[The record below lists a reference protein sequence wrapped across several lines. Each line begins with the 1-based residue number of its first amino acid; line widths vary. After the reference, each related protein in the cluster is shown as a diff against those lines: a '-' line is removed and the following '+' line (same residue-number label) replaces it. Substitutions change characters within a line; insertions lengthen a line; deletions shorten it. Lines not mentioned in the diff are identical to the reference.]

1 VTPGLVSIVG
11 AGPGDPG
18 LLTLRGA
25 ERLRAAEA
33 VVHDALVRPEVL
45 ALAPAS
51 ATLFDVGKR
60 DRRHALPQ
68 EDINRLLARLSRE
81 GLRVVRL
88 KGGDPFLFGRGGEEA
103 GALADENLPWEVVPG
118 VSSCLAAPAYAGIP
132 VTDRRASSMVT
143 IVTGNACESGANPG
157 VDWERISPRGTL
169 VVMMGLKNIE
179 AICARLIAAG
189 WPPATPASVLSSMGW
204 DAESVAVSDLEGLPK
219 AALASGAAAPAV
231 IVIGE
236 VVKMSERLRWREKI
250 EIAGRI

>member
-1 VTPGLVSIVG
+1 VSAGLVSIVG

-18 LLTLRGA
+18 LLTLKGA

-33 VVHDALVRPEVL
+33 VVHDALVRREVL

-51 ATLFDVGKR
+51 ASFFDVGKR

-68 EDINRLLARLSRE
+68 EEINRLLVRLSRE

-103 GALADENLPWEVVPG
+103 EALAEAGLPWEVVPG

-143 IVTGNACESGANPG
+143 VVTGNACENGAGPG
-157 VDWERISPRGTL
+157 VDWSRISPRGTL
-169 VVMMGLKNIE
+169 VVMMGLGNLE
-179 AICARLIAAG
+179 AVCAKLLAAG
-189 WPPATPASVLSSMGW
+189 WPRETPAAVLSSMGW
-204 DAESVAVSDLEGLPK
+204 DAESVVVADLEGLPG
-219 AALASGAAAPAV
+219 AARSAAAAAPAV
-231 IVIGE
+231 IVVGE
-236 VVKMSERLRWREKI
+236 VVRLRERLRRRAETQV
-250 EIAGRI
+250 AGRI